1 MVEELKVNEII
12 QMMENE
18 KFISWA
24 ILSIFVLLAIVATI
38 FIIVRII
45 LYNSRKVNE
54 NTTMEEIKAI
64 AKEYVNRPYE
74 ISQTVFEIIICNTCI
89 IVIMYVYY
97 WLAKNLLFL
106 EKYLGII
113 MLVLIIIAILLND
126 FLDEKLKQDMI
137 KEEDK
142 GNIRLISS
150 CSIIMLFSFLNI
162 YFKTAEYDEFLLCY
176 IGLVLGRFIYFDS
189 TLKEFIRCVKNL
201 KSYFIPLI
209 IAFLLTGII
218 SGIGLHLEVITTNN
232 LFISLMISHFA
243 ILFFIHLTKKMI
255 YDFRKQV
262 GF

>member
-1 MVEELKVNEII
+1 MVNEIM
-12 QMMENE
+12 QLMENE
-18 KFISWA
+18 AFFSWA
-24 ILSIFVLLAIVATI
+24 VISIFVLLSIVAVI
-38 FIIVRII
+38 FIVTRII
-45 LYNSRKVNE
+45 LYERRKVDE
-54 NTTMEEIKAI
+54 NTTMEERDAI
-64 AKEYVNRPYE
+64 VKEYVNRPYE
-74 ISQTVFEIIICNTCI
+74 ISQMVFEIIICNTCI

-97 WLAKNLLFL
+97 RLAKNLLFL

-150 CSIIMLFSFLNI
+150 CSIIMLFSFLKI

-189 TLKEFIRCVKNL
+189 TLKGFIRCVKNL

-232 LFISLMISHFA
+232 IFISLMISHFA

-262 GF
+262 EF

>member
-1 MVEELKVNEII
+1 MVNEIM
-12 QMMENE
+12 QLMENE
-18 KFISWA
+18 AFFSWA
-24 ILSIFVLLAIVATI
+24 VISIFVLLSIVAVI
-38 FIIVRII
+38 FIVTRII
-45 LYNSRKVNE
+45 LYERRKVDE
-54 NTTMEEIKAI
+54 NTTMEEMDAI

-74 ISQTVFEIIICNTCI
+74 ISQMVFEIIICNTCI

-97 WLAKNLLFL
+97 RLAKNLLFL

-150 CSIIMLFSFLNI
+150 CSIIMLFSFLKI

-189 TLKEFIRCVKNL
+189 TLKGFIRCVKNL

-232 LFISLMISHFA
+232 IFISLMISHFA
-243 ILFFIHLTKKMI
+243 ILFLFI
-255 YDFRKQV
+255 
-262 GF
+262 

>member
-1 MVEELKVNEII
+1 MVNEIM
-12 QMMENE
+12 QLMENE
-18 KFISWA
+18 AFFSWA
-24 ILSIFVLLAIVATI
+24 VISIFVLLSIVAVI
-38 FIIVRII
+38 FIVTRII
-45 LYNSRKVNE
+45 LYERRKVDE
-54 NTTMEEIKAI
+54 NTTMEEMDAI

-74 ISQTVFEIIICNTCI
+74 ISQMVFEIIICNTCI

-97 WLAKNLLFL
+97 RLAKNLLFL

-137 KEEDK
+137 KEEDE

-150 CSIIMLFSFLNI
+150 CSIIMLFSFLKI

-189 TLKEFIRCVKNL
+189 TLKGFIRCVKNL

-232 LFISLMISHFA
+232 IFISLMISHFA

-262 GF
+262 EF

>member
-1 MVEELKVNEII
+1 MVNEIM
-12 QMMENE
+12 QLMENE
-18 KFISWA
+18 AFFSWA
-24 ILSIFVLLAIVATI
+24 VISIFVLLSIVAVI
-38 FIIVRII
+38 FIVTRII
-45 LYNSRKVNE
+45 LYERRKVDE
-54 NTTMEEIKAI
+54 NTTMEEMDAI
-64 AKEYVNRPYE
+64 AKEYVIRPYE
-74 ISQTVFEIIICNTCI
+74 ISQMVFEIIICNTCI

-97 WLAKNLLFL
+97 RLAKNLLFL

-150 CSIIMLFSFLNI
+150 CSIIMLFSFLKI

-189 TLKEFIRCVKNL
+189 TLKGFIRCVKNL

-232 LFISLMISHFA
+232 IFISLMISHFA

-262 GF
+262 EF

>member
-1 MVEELKVNEII
+1 MVNEIM
-12 QMMENE
+12 QLMENE
-18 KFISWA
+18 AFFSWA
-24 ILSIFVLLAIVATI
+24 VISIFVLLSIVVVI
-38 FIIVRII
+38 FIVTRII
-45 LYNSRKVNE
+45 LYERRKVDE
-54 NTTMEEIKAI
+54 NTTMEEMDAI
-64 AKEYVNRPYE
+64 VKEYVNRPYE
-74 ISQTVFEIIICNTCI
+74 ISQMVFEIIICNTCI

-150 CSIIMLFSFLNI
+150 CSIIMLFSFLKI

-201 KSYFIPLI
+201 KLYFIPLI

-255 YDFRKQV
+255 YDFI
-262 GF
+262 

>member
-1 MVEELKVNEII
+1 MVNEIM
-12 QMMENE
+12 QLMENE
-18 KFISWA
+18 AFFYWA
-24 ILSIFVLLAIVATI
+24 VISIFVLLSIVAVI
-38 FIIVRII
+38 FIVTRII
-45 LYNSRKVNE
+45 LYERRKVDE
-54 NTTMEEIKAI
+54 NTTMEEMDAI

-74 ISQTVFEIIICNTCI
+74 ISQMVFEIIICNTCI

-97 WLAKNLLFL
+97 RLAKNLLFL

-150 CSIIMLFSFLNI
+150 CSIIMLFSFLKI

-189 TLKEFIRCVKNL
+189 TLKGFIRCVKNL

-232 LFISLMISHFA
+232 IFISLMISHFA

>member
-1 MVEELKVNEII
+1 MVNEII
-12 QMMENE
+12 QLMENE
-18 KFISWA
+18 AFFSWA
-24 ILSIFVLLAIVATI
+24 VISIFVLLPIVAVI
-38 FIIVRII
+38 FIVTRII
-45 LYNSRKVNE
+45 LYERRKVDE
-54 NTTMEEIKAI
+54 NTTMEEMDAI

-74 ISQTVFEIIICNTCI
+74 ISQMVFEIIICNTCI

-150 CSIIMLFSFLNI
+150 CSIIMLFSFLKI

-255 YDFRKQV
+255 YDFI
-262 GF
+262 

>member
-1 MVEELKVNEII
+1 
-12 QMMENE
+12 
-18 KFISWA
+18 
-24 ILSIFVLLAIVATI
+24 
-38 FIIVRII
+38 
-45 LYNSRKVNE
+45 
-54 NTTMEEIKAI
+54 
-64 AKEYVNRPYE
+64 
-74 ISQTVFEIIICNTCI
+74 
-89 IVIMYVYY
+89 
-97 WLAKNLLFL
+97 
-106 EKYLGII
+106 

-150 CSIIMLFSFLNI
+150 CSIIMLFSFLKI

-189 TLKEFIRCVKNL
+189 TLKGFIRCVKNL

-218 SGIGLHLEVITTNN
+218 SGIGLHLEVIATNN
-232 LFISLMISHFA
+232 IFISLMISHFA

>member
-1 MVEELKVNEII
+1 MVNEIM
-12 QMMENE
+12 QLMENE
-18 KFISWA
+18 AFFSWA
-24 ILSIFVLLAIVATI
+24 VISIFVLLSIVAVI
-38 FIIVRII
+38 FIVTRII
-45 LYNSRKVNE
+45 LYERRKVDE
-54 NTTMEEIKAI
+54 NTTMEEMDAI

-74 ISQTVFEIIICNTCI
+74 ISQMVFEIIICNTCI

-150 CSIIMLFSFLNI
+150 CSIIMLFSFLKI

-218 SGIGLHLEVITTNN
+218 SEIGLHLEVITTNN

-255 YDFRKQV
+255 YDFI
-262 GF
+262 

>member
-1 MVEELKVNEII
+1 MVNEIM
-12 QMMENE
+12 QLMENE
-18 KFISWA
+18 AFFSWA
-24 ILSIFVLLAIVATI
+24 VISIFVLLSIVAVI
-38 FIIVRII
+38 FIVTRII
-45 LYNSRKVNE
+45 LYERRKVDE
-54 NTTMEEIKAI
+54 NTTKEEMDAI
-64 AKEYVNRPYE
+64 EEEYVNRPYE
-74 ISQTVFEIIICNTCI
+74 ISQMVFEIIICNTCI

-126 FLDEKLKQDMI
+126 FLDEKLKQNMI

-150 CSIIMLFSFLNI
+150 CSIIMLFSFLKI

-218 SGIGLHLEVITTNN
+218 SVIGLHLEVITTNN

-255 YDFRKQV
+255 YDFI
-262 GF
+262 

>member
-97 WLAKNLLFL
+97 RLAKNLLFL

-150 CSIIMLFSFLNI
+150 CSIIMLFSFLKI

>member
-1 MVEELKVNEII
+1 M
-12 QMMENE
+12 
-18 KFISWA
+18 
-24 ILSIFVLLAIVATI
+24 LSIVAVI
-38 FIIVRII
+38 FIVTRII
-45 LYNSRKVNE
+45 LYERRKVDE
-54 NTTMEEIKAI
+54 NTTMEEMDAI

-74 ISQTVFEIIICNTCI
+74 ISQMVFEIIICNTCI

-97 WLAKNLLFL
+97 RLAKNLLFL

-150 CSIIMLFSFLNI
+150 CGIIMLFSFLKI

-189 TLKEFIRCVKNL
+189 TLKGFIRCVKNL

-232 LFISLMISHFA
+232 IFISLMISHFA

-262 GF
+262 EF

>member
-1 MVEELKVNEII
+1 MVNEII
-12 QMMENE
+12 QLMEKE
-18 KFISWA
+18 AFFSWA
-24 ILSIFVLLAIVATI
+24 VISILVLLFIVAVI
-38 FIIVRII
+38 FIVTRII
-45 LYNSRKVNE
+45 LYERRKVDE
-54 NTTMEEIKAI
+54 NTTMEERDAI
-64 AKEYVNRPYE
+64 VKEYVNRPYE
-74 ISQTVFEIIICNTCI
+74 ISQMVFEIIICNTCI

-150 CSIIMLFSFLNI
+150 CSIIMLFSFLKI

-218 SGIGLHLEVITTNN
+218 SEIGLHLEVITTNN

-255 YDFRKQV
+255 YDFI
-262 GF
+262 

>member
-1 MVEELKVNEII
+1 MVNEIL
-12 QMMENE
+12 QLMENE
-18 KFISWA
+18 AFFSWTV
-24 ILSIFVLLAIVATI
+24 ISIFVLLAIVAVI
-38 FIIVRII
+38 FIVTRII
-45 LYNSRKVNE
+45 LYERRKVDE
-54 NTTMEEIKAI
+54 NTTMEEMDAI

-74 ISQTVFEIIICNTCI
+74 ISQMVFEIIICNTCI

-150 CSIIMLFSFLNI
+150 CSIIMLFSFLKI

-218 SGIGLHLEVITTNN
+218 SGIGLHLDVITTNN
-232 LFISLMISHFA
+232 LFISLMISHLA

-255 YDFRKQV
+255 YDFIW
-262 GF
+262 GYNL

>member
-1 MVEELKVNEII
+1 MVNEIM
-12 QMMENE
+12 QLMENE
-18 KFISWA
+18 AFFSWA
-24 ILSIFVLLAIVATI
+24 VISIFVLLSIVAVI
-38 FIIVRII
+38 FIVTRII
-45 LYNSRKVNE
+45 LYERRKVDE
-54 NTTMEEIKAI
+54 NTTMEEMDAI
-64 AKEYVNRPYE
+64 EEEYVNRPYE
-74 ISQTVFEIIICNTCI
+74 ISQMVFEIIICNTCI

-126 FLDEKLKQDMI
+126 FLDEKLKQNMI

-150 CSIIMLFSFLNI
+150 CSIIMLFSFLKI

-218 SGIGLHLEVITTNN
+218 SVIGLHLEVITTNN

-255 YDFRKQV
+255 YDFI
-262 GF
+262 

>member
-1 MVEELKVNEII
+1 MVNEIM
-12 QMMENE
+12 QLMENE
-18 KFISWA
+18 AFFSWA
-24 ILSIFVLLAIVATI
+24 VISIFILLSIIVVI
-38 FIIVRII
+38 FIVTRII
-45 LYNSRKVNE
+45 LYERRKVDE
-54 NTTMEEIKAI
+54 NTTMEEMDAI
-64 AKEYVNRPYE
+64 VKEYVNRPYE
-74 ISQTVFEIIICNTCI
+74 ISQMVFEIIICNTCI

-150 CSIIMLFSFLNI
+150 CSIIMLFSFLKI

-189 TLKEFIRCVKNL
+189 GA
-201 KSYFIPLI
+201 SQ
-209 IAFLLTGII
+209 
-218 SGIGLHLEVITTNN
+218 
-232 LFISLMISHFA
+232 SLC
-243 ILFFIHLTKKMI
+243 KPPN
-255 YDFRKQV
+255 
-262 GF
+262 

>member
-1 MVEELKVNEII
+1 MVNEIM
-12 QMMENE
+12 QLMENE
-18 KFISWA
+18 AFFSWA
-24 ILSIFVLLAIVATI
+24 VISIFVLLSIVVVI
-38 FIIVRII
+38 FIVTRII
-45 LYNSRKVNE
+45 LYERRKVDE
-54 NTTMEEIKAI
+54 NTTMEEMDAI
-64 AKEYVNRPYE
+64 VKEYVNRPYE
-74 ISQTVFEIIICNTCI
+74 ISQMVFEIIICNTCI
-89 IVIMYVYY
+89 IAIMYVYY

-150 CSIIMLFSFLNI
+150 CSIIMLFSFLKI

-255 YDFRKQV
+255 YDFI
-262 GF
+262 

>member
-1 MVEELKVNEII
+1 MVNEIM
-12 QMMENE
+12 QLMENE
-18 KFISWA
+18 AFFSWA
-24 ILSIFVLLAIVATI
+24 VISIFVLLSIVAVI
-38 FIIVRII
+38 FIVTRII
-45 LYNSRKVNE
+45 LYERRKVDE
-54 NTTMEEIKAI
+54 NTTLEEMDAI

-74 ISQTVFEIIICNTCI
+74 ISQMVFEIIICNTCI

-150 CSIIMLFSFLNI
+150 CSIIMLFSFLKI

-255 YDFRKQV
+255 YDFI
-262 GF
+262 

>member
-1 MVEELKVNEII
+1 MVNEIM
-12 QMMENE
+12 QLMENE
-18 KFISWA
+18 AFFSWA
-24 ILSIFVLLAIVATI
+24 LISIFVLLSIVAVI
-38 FIIVRII
+38 FIVTRII
-45 LYNSRKVNE
+45 LYERRKVDE
-54 NTTMEEIKAI
+54 NTTMEEMDAI

-74 ISQTVFEIIICNTCI
+74 ISQMVFEIIICNTCI

-97 WLAKNLLFL
+97 RLAKNLLFL

-150 CSIIMLFSFLNI
+150 CSIIMLFSFLKI

-189 TLKEFIRCVKNL
+189 TLKGFIRCVKNL

-232 LFISLMISHFA
+232 IFISLMISHFA

-262 GF
+262 EF

>member
-1 MVEELKVNEII
+1 MVNEIM
-12 QMMENE
+12 QLMENE
-18 KFISWA
+18 AFFSWA
-24 ILSIFVLLAIVATI
+24 VISIFVLLSIVVVI
-38 FIIVRII
+38 FVVTRII
-45 LYNSRKVNE
+45 LYERRKVDE
-54 NTTMEEIKAI
+54 NTTMEEMDAI
-64 AKEYVNRPYE
+64 VKEYVNRPYE
-74 ISQTVFEIIICNTCI
+74 ISQMVFEIIICNTCI

-113 MLVLIIIAILLND
+113 VLVLIIIAILLND

-150 CSIIMLFSFLNI
+150 CSIIMLFSFLKI

-255 YDFRKQV
+255 YDFI
-262 GF
+262 

>member
-1 MVEELKVNEII
+1 MVNEIM
-12 QMMENE
+12 QLMENE
-18 KFISWA
+18 AFFSWA
-24 ILSIFVLLAIVATI
+24 VISIFVLLSIVAVI
-38 FIIVRII
+38 FIVTRII
-45 LYNSRKVNE
+45 LYERRKVDE
-54 NTTMEEIKAI
+54 NTTMEEMDAI

-74 ISQTVFEIIICNTCI
+74 ISQMVFEIIISNTCI

-97 WLAKNLLFL
+97 RLAKNLLFL

-150 CSIIMLFSFLNI
+150 CSIIMLFSFLKI

-189 TLKEFIRCVKNL
+189 TLKGFIRCVKNL

-232 LFISLMISHFA
+232 IFISLMISHFA

-262 GF
+262 EF

>member
-1 MVEELKVNEII
+1 MVNEIM
-12 QMMENE
+12 QLMENE
-18 KFISWA
+18 AFFSWA
-24 ILSIFVLLAIVATI
+24 VISIFVLLSIVAVI
-38 FIIVRII
+38 FIVTRII
-45 LYNSRKVNE
+45 LYERRKVDE
-54 NTTMEEIKAI
+54 NTTMEEMDAI

-74 ISQTVFEIIICNTCI
+74 ISQMVFEIIICNTCI

-150 CSIIMLFSFLNI
+150 CSIIMLFSFLKI

-243 ILFFIHLTKKMI
+243 ILFFIHLIKKMI
-255 YDFRKQV
+255 YDFI
-262 GF
+262 

>member
-1 MVEELKVNEII
+1 MVNEIM
-12 QMMENE
+12 QLMENE
-18 KFISWA
+18 AFFSWA
-24 ILSIFVLLAIVATI
+24 VISIFVLLSIVVVI
-38 FIIVRII
+38 FIVTRII
-45 LYNSRKVNE
+45 LYERRKVDE
-54 NTTMEEIKAI
+54 NTTMEEMDAI
-64 AKEYVNRPYE
+64 VKEYVNRPYE
-74 ISQTVFEIIICNTCI
+74 ISQMVFEIIICNTCI

-150 CSIIMLFSFLNI
+150 CSIIMLFSFLKI

-243 ILFFIHLTKKMI
+243 ILFFIHLIKKMI
-255 YDFRKQV
+255 YDFI
-262 GF
+262 

>member
-1 MVEELKVNEII
+1 MVNEIM
-12 QMMENE
+12 QLMENE
-18 KFISWA
+18 AFFSWA
-24 ILSIFVLLAIVATI
+24 VISIFVLLSIVAVI
-38 FIIVRII
+38 FIVTRII
-45 LYNSRKVNE
+45 LYERRKVDE
-54 NTTMEEIKAI
+54 NTTMEEMDAI

-74 ISQTVFEIIICNTCI
+74 ISQMVFEIIICNTCI

-97 WLAKNLLFL
+97 RLAKNLLFL

-150 CSIIMLFSFLNI
+150 CSIIMLFSFLKI

-189 TLKEFIRCVKNL
+189 TLKGFIRCVKNL

-232 LFISLMISHFA
+232 IFISLMISHFA

>member
-1 MVEELKVNEII
+1 MVNEIM
-12 QMMENE
+12 QLMENE
-18 KFISWA
+18 AFFSWA
-24 ILSIFVLLAIVATI
+24 VISIFVLLSTVVVIFVAT
-38 FIIVRII
+38 RII
-45 LYNSRKVNE
+45 LHERRKVDE
-54 NTTMEEIKAI
+54 NTTMEEMDAI

-74 ISQTVFEIIICNTCI
+74 IFQMVFEIIICNTCI

-113 MLVLIIIAILLND
+113 MLVLIIIAILLNN

-150 CSIIMLFSFLNI
+150 CSIIMLFSFLKI

-255 YDFRKQV
+255 YDFI
-262 GF
+262 

>member
-1 MVEELKVNEII
+1 MVNEIM
-12 QMMENE
+12 QLMENE
-18 KFISWA
+18 AFSSWA
-24 ILSIFVLLAIVATI
+24 VISIFVLLSIVAVI
-38 FIIVRII
+38 FIVTRII
-45 LYNSRKVNE
+45 LYERRKVDE
-54 NTTMEEIKAI
+54 NTTMEEMDAI

-74 ISQTVFEIIICNTCI
+74 ISQMVFEIIICNTCI

-106 EKYLGII
+106 EKYLEII

-126 FLDEKLKQDMI
+126 FLDEKLKQDII

-150 CSIIMLFSFLNI
+150 CSIIMFFLFLKI

-209 IAFLLTGII
+209 IALIIAFLLTGII
-218 SGIGLHLEVITTNN
+218 SGIGLYLEAITTNN
-232 LFISLMISHFA
+232 LFISLMISHFE

-255 YDFRKQV
+255 YDFI
-262 GF
+262 

>member
-1 MVEELKVNEII
+1 
-12 QMMENE
+12 
-18 KFISWA
+18 
-24 ILSIFVLLAIVATI
+24 
-38 FIIVRII
+38 
-45 LYNSRKVNE
+45 
-54 NTTMEEIKAI
+54 MEEMDAI

-74 ISQTVFEIIICNTCI
+74 ISQMVFEIIICNTCI

-97 WLAKNLLFL
+97 RLAKNLLFL

-150 CSIIMLFSFLNI
+150 CSIIMLFSFLKI

-189 TLKEFIRCVKNL
+189 TLKGFIRCVKNL

-232 LFISLMISHFA
+232 IFISLMISHFA

-262 GF
+262 EF

>member
-1 MVEELKVNEII
+1 MVNEII
-12 QMMENE
+12 QLMENE
-18 KFISWA
+18 AFFSWA
-24 ILSIFVLLAIVATI
+24 VISILVLLFIVAVIYFVT
-38 FIIVRII
+38 RII
-45 LYNSRKVNE
+45 LYERRKVDE
-54 NTTMEEIKAI
+54 NTTMEEMDAI

-74 ISQTVFEIIICNTCI
+74 ISQMVFEIIICNTCI

-150 CSIIMLFSFLNI
+150 CSIIMLFSFLKI

-218 SGIGLHLEVITTNN
+218 SEIGLHLEVITTNN

-262 GF
+262 EF

>member
-1 MVEELKVNEII
+1 MVNEIM
-12 QMMENE
+12 QLMENE
-18 KFISWA
+18 AFFSWA
-24 ILSIFVLLAIVATI
+24 VISNFVLLSIVAVI
-38 FIIVRII
+38 FIVTRII
-45 LYNSRKVNE
+45 LYERRKVDE
-54 NTTMEEIKAI
+54 NTTMEEMDAI

-74 ISQTVFEIIICNTCI
+74 ISQIVFEIIICNTCI

-97 WLAKNLLFL
+97 WLAKKLLFL

-150 CSIIMLFSFLNI
+150 CSIIMLFSFLKI

-218 SGIGLHLEVITTNN
+218 SEIGLHLEVITTNN

-255 YDFRKQV
+255 YDFI
-262 GF
+262 

>member
-1 MVEELKVNEII
+1 MVNEIM
-12 QMMENE
+12 QLMENE
-18 KFISWA
+18 AFFSWA
-24 ILSIFVLLAIVATI
+24 VISIFVLLSIVAVI
-38 FIIVRII
+38 FIVTRII
-45 LYNSRKVNE
+45 LYERRKVDE
-54 NTTMEEIKAI
+54 NTTMEEMDAI

-74 ISQTVFEIIICNTCI
+74 IYQMVFEIIICNTCI

-97 WLAKNLLFL
+97 RLAKNLLFL

-150 CSIIMLFSFLNI
+150 CSIIMLFSFLKI

-189 TLKEFIRCVKNL
+189 TLKGFIRCVKNL

-232 LFISLMISHFA
+232 IFISLMISHFA

-262 GF
+262 EF

>member
-24 ILSIFVLLAIVATI
+24 IISIFVLLAIVAAI
-38 FIIVRII
+38 FIIVRIV

-54 NTTMEEIKAI
+54 NTTMEEIDEI

-74 ISQTVFEIIICNTCI
+74 ISQTVFEIIISNTCI
-89 IVIMYVYY
+89 ILIMYVYY
-97 WLAKNLLFL
+97 WLEKNLLFL
-106 EKYLGII
+106 GKYLGII
-113 MLVLIIIAILLND
+113 MIVLIILAIFLND
-126 FLDEKLKQDMI
+126 FLDKKLKQDMI
-137 KEEDK
+137 NEEDK

-150 CSIIMLFSFLNI
+150 CSIIMLFSFLKI
-162 YFKTAEYDEFLLCY
+162 YFKTVEYDEFLLCY

-189 TLKEFIRCVKNL
+189 TLKEFIKCIKNL

-209 IAFLLTGII
+209 IAFILTGII
-218 SGIGLHLEVITTNN
+218 SGIGLYLEVITTNN

-243 ILFFIHLTKKMI
+243 ILFFIQLTKKII
-255 YDFRKQV
+255 YDFI
-262 GF
+262 

>member
-1 MVEELKVNEII
+1 MGSNINFCI
-12 QMMENE
+12 
-18 KFISWA
+18 A
-24 ILSIFVLLAIVATI
+24 IYCCSHFVVT
-38 FIIVRII
+38 RII
-45 LYNSRKVNE
+45 LYERRKVDE
-54 NTTMEEIKAI
+54 NTTMEEMDAI
-64 AKEYVNRPYE
+64 VKEYVNRPYE
-74 ISQTVFEIIICNTCI
+74 ISQMVFEIIICNTCI

-150 CSIIMLFSFLNI
+150 CSIIMLFSFLKI

-201 KSYFIPLI
+201 KSYFIPLF

-255 YDFRKQV
+255 YDFI
-262 GF
+262 

>member
-1 MVEELKVNEII
+1 MVNEIL
-12 QMMENE
+12 QLMENE
-18 KFISWA
+18 AFFSWTV
-24 ILSIFVLLAIVATI
+24 ISIFVLLAIVAVI
-38 FIIVRII
+38 FIVTRII
-45 LYNSRKVNE
+45 LYERRKVDE
-54 NTTMEEIKAI
+54 NTTMEEMDAI

-74 ISQTVFEIIICNTCI
+74 ISQMVFEIIICNTCI

-113 MLVLIIIAILLND
+113 MLALIIIAILLND

-150 CSIIMLFSFLNI
+150 CSIIMLFLFLKI
-162 YFKTAEYDEFLLCY
+162 YFKTAEYDDFLLCY

-201 KSYFIPLI
+201 KSYFISLI

-218 SGIGLHLEVITTNN
+218 SGIGLHLDVITTNN

-255 YDFRKQV
+255 YDFIW
-262 GF
+262 GYNL

>member
-1 MVEELKVNEII
+1 MVNEIM
-12 QMMENE
+12 QLMENE
-18 KFISWA
+18 AFFSWA
-24 ILSIFVLLAIVATI
+24 VISIFVLLSIVAVI
-38 FIIVRII
+38 FIVTRII
-45 LYNSRKVNE
+45 LYERRKVDE
-54 NTTMEEIKAI
+54 NTTMEEMDAI

-74 ISQTVFEIIICNTCI
+74 ISQMVFEIIICNTCI

-97 WLAKNLLFL
+97 RLAKNLLFL

-150 CSIIMLFSFLNI
+150 CSIIMLFSFLKI

-189 TLKEFIRCVKNL
+189 TLKGFIRCVKNL

-232 LFISLMISHFA
+232 IFISLMISHFA

-262 GF
+262 EF

>member
-1 MVEELKVNEII
+1 M
-12 QMMENE
+12 
-18 KFISWA
+18 
-24 ILSIFVLLAIVATI
+24 LSIIVVI
-38 FIIVRII
+38 FIVTRII
-45 LYNSRKVNE
+45 LYERRKVDE
-54 NTTMEEIKAI
+54 NTTMEEMDAI
-64 AKEYVNRPYE
+64 VKEYVNRPYE
-74 ISQTVFEIIICNTCI
+74 ISQMVFEIIICNTCI

-150 CSIIMLFSFLNI
+150 CSIIMLFSFLKI

-255 YDFRKQV
+255 YDFI
-262 GF
+262 

>member
-1 MVEELKVNEII
+1 MVNEIM
-12 QMMENE
+12 QLMENE
-18 KFISWA
+18 AFFSWA
-24 ILSIFVLLAIVATI
+24 VISIFILL
-38 FIIVRII
+38 FIIVVIFIVTRII
-45 LYNSRKVNE
+45 LYERRKVDE
-54 NTTMEEIKAI
+54 NTTMEEMDAI
-64 AKEYVNRPYE
+64 VKEYVNRPYE
-74 ISQTVFEIIICNTCI
+74 ISQMVFEIIICNTCI

-150 CSIIMLFSFLNI
+150 CSIIMLFSFLKI

-232 LFISLMISHFA
+232 LFISLMISYFA

-255 YDFRKQV
+255 YDFI
-262 GF
+262 